1 MLAFIKKNWFVFD
14 SLAAVMLFFLAVTE
28 FFFDNK
34 SGERKWNTFLGI
46 IFLGLAIVKVAD
58 MVMELKHGRKP
69 GNAAS
74 DINKN

>member
-1 MLAFIKKNWFVFD
+1 MLTFFKKNWIVFD
-14 SLAAVMLFFLAVTE
+14 SLAAGLLIFLALTE
-28 FFFDNK
+28 FFFDNI

-58 MVMELKHGRKP
+58 LVAELKRGRKP
-69 GNAAS
+69 GNVAG